1 MTDSSKATILVCDDE
16 PHIVHV
22 VAAKL
27 RNAGYEVET
36 ASDGQ
41 EAFGRALAR
50 RPNLIISDYQMPN
63 MSGLELA
70 ARLRAEPTLQ
80 DVPIVMLTARG
91 FAIEPAELENTGIR
105 CVMAKPFSPREVLAA
120 ARKLL
125 DDAAVPTAG
134 N

>member
-1 MTDSSKATILVCDDE
+1 MTDSNKATILVCDDE

-27 RNAGYEVET
+27 RNAGYQVET

-41 EAFGRALAR
+41 EAFDRALAR
-50 RPNLIISDYQMPN
+50 RPDLIISDYQMPN

-70 ARLRAEPTLQ
+70 ARLRAEPALH

-91 FAIEPAELENTGIR
+91 FAIEPTELENTGIR

-125 DDAAVPTAG
+125 DDAAAPAAG

>member
-1 MTDSSKATILVCDDE
+1 MTETGKATILVCDDE

-27 RNAGYEVET
+27 RNAGFEVET
-36 ASDGQ
+36 AADGQ
-41 EAFGRALAR
+41 EALQRAKAR
-50 RPNLIISDYQMPN
+50 RPDLIISDFQMPN

-70 ARLRAEPTLQ
+70 ARLRAEPALR

-91 FAIEPAELENTGIR
+91 FAIEPAELASTGIR

-125 DDAAVPTAG
+125 DAVAATAME